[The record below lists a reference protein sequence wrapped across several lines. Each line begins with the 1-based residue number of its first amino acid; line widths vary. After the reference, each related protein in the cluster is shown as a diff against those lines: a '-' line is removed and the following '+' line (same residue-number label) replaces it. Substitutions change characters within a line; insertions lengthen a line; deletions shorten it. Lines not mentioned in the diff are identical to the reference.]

1 VAFHKDTNPAAARQI
16 AADIDLRCAL
26 AFGRAALQAVST
38 LSPTA
43 RGAAV
48 AALEEEAVS
57 AIMDGGPEAAA
68 VAAILDEVSQRLH
81 AV

>member
-1 VAFHKDTNPAAARQI
+1 VAFHRDTNSAAARQI

-26 AFGRAALQAVST
+26 AFGRAALHAVSA

-43 RGAAV
+43 RVAAL

-68 VAAILDEVSQRLH
+68 VAAMLDEASQRLK
-81 AV
+81 AA